1 MGKLI
6 LEERIK
12 YPPFESY
19 RYKPELL
26 PIAVSRTDISENL
39 SESEALETI
48 RNLPPPFRIGKKSGW
63 LVERRYKYND
73 ETLKLDEKHAQE
85 MLEAVPLDS
94 VVHKQRTGWHL
105 TPNVIHKQSKKH
117 HEFFSPSPPNRVDI
131 SILNLCYVWCTAVLG
146 IWTSKIWDY

>member
-48 RNLPPPFRIGKKSGW
+48 RNLPPPFRIGTVSYTH
-63 LVERRYKYND
+63 LRAH
-73 ETLKLDEKHAQE
+73 ET
-85 MLEAVPLDS
+85 
-94 VVHKQRTGWHL
+94 
-105 TPNVIHKQSKKH
+105 
-117 HEFFSPSPPNRVDI
+117 
-131 SILNLCYVWCTAVLG
+131 
-146 IWTSKIWDY
+146 

>member
-48 RNLPPPFRIGKKSGW
+48 RNLPPPFRIGKKNLVGW
-63 LVERRYKYND
+63 LSDDTN
-73 ETLKLDEKHAQE
+73 TMMKL
-85 MLEAVPLDS
+85 
-94 VVHKQRTGWHL
+94 
-105 TPNVIHKQSKKH
+105 
-117 HEFFSPSPPNRVDI
+117 
-131 SILNLCYVWCTAVLG
+131 
-146 IWTSKIWDY
+146 